1 MRFPELCR
9 KVLAVYDRYAEDNG
23 IKVNDDYAVLKLVEE
38 VGEFAQAVIIK
49 KGMCRTEK
57 RLAPAAARRNVGAEL
72 SDILGLTILCADRMG
87 VDLEAAIAEK
97 WFHFLD
103 KPAKLRGRG
112 RTVVSKKRRPRAKR
126 SR

>member
-1 MRFPELCR
+1 MRFADLCE
-9 KVLAVYDRYAEDNG
+9 KVLEVYDRYAEDNG

-57 RLAPAAARRNVGAEL
+57 RVPPAESRRNVGAEL

-87 VDLEAAIAEK
+87 VDLESAIAEK
-97 WFHFLD
+97 WLHFL
-103 KPAKLRGRG
+103 KTPAKLRAKT
-112 RTVVSKKRRPRAKR
+112 RTVVSKKRRPRAKAR
-126 SR
+126 R

>member
-1 MRFPELCR
+1 MRFTELCQ
-9 KVLAVYDRYAEDNG
+9 KVLEVYDRYARDNA
-23 IKVNDDYAVLKLVEE
+23 IEVNDDYAVLKLVEE

-57 RLAPAAARRNVGAEL
+57 RLPPAQSRRNVGAEL

-87 VDLEAAIAEK
+87 VDLQAAIAEK
-97 WFHFLD
+97 WLHFLD
-103 KPAKLRGRG
+103 APAKLRPRG

-126 SR
+126 GR